1 MRSQI
6 SCKRRLVVRLSRKV
20 WLRIGEVT
28 VCVSRSRT
36 LPSKTAAR
44 TIAYETENHRV
55 EAAHHRRDGASVR
68 DCRFG
73 RGETWRR
80 GLAWWCGMARR
91 RLAWRGRLAGWL
103 GGARRWWLES
113 PCRLARQRPTS
124 RLVQAR
130 VGQSRVARTRRLGLR
145 LAYLAQAR
153 VRRPRRGL
161 VGLASYL
168 GLERLWLGM
177 GPRFMGLGQPVCWCL
192 DRRNCRSSGDRGAAA
207 DLRRTAADCCRTS
220 IYPPAADRSGP
231 ASRCCSFC
239 TCCRAAAGRPAAR
252 RDGAAADRG
261 PAAPRNY
268 RCGGAAI
275 NHLHAARLR
284 VLYRPSRPGLRH
296 HRARV
301 VG

>member
-73 RGETWRR
+73 RGETWR
-80 GLAWWCGMARR
+80 GG
-91 RLAWRGRLAGWL
+91 LAGWL

-130 VGQSRVARTRRLGLR
+130 VGQSRVARTRRLGL
-145 LAYLAQAR
+145 
-153 VRRPRRGL
+153 
-161 VGLASYL
+161 
-168 GLERLWLGM
+168 
-177 GPRFMGLGQPVCWCL
+177 
-192 DRRNCRSSGDRGAAA
+192 
-207 DLRRTAADCCRTS
+207 
-220 IYPPAADRSGP
+220 
-231 ASRCCSFC
+231 
-239 TCCRAAAGRPAAR
+239 
-252 RDGAAADRG
+252 
-261 PAAPRNY
+261 
-268 RCGGAAI
+268 
-275 NHLHAARLR
+275 
-284 VLYRPSRPGLRH
+284 
-296 HRARV
+296 
-301 VG
+301 